1 MKSMFRFLTLLAF
14 FYVAVR
20 TAVSAGS
27 DRDIVFQTAP
37 FQSLSVGVYDGLF
50 SFAALKEHGDF
61 GLGTFN
67 GLDGEM
73 VCVDNAF
80 YQVKQDGKVVLVS
93 AAALTPFAMV
103 TFFDE
108 DQRIEAVNVESLSG
122 LRQTIDRCRPTKN
135 LFYALRVDGVFD
147 YIKVR
152 SVPAQKK
159 PYCPLAD
166 AVKGQTVFEYK
177 NIPGTLV
184 GFWSPSFADKVSV
197 PGYHF
202 HFISTAKGAGGH
214 VLDLQVEGARIQID
228 KSHKL
233 LLELPES
240 EEFLKSRF
248 EGDTL
253 ESIAKVEK

>member
-1 MKSMFRFLTLLAF
+1 MKSIFHYFVLLAF
-14 FYVAVR
+14 FCVAVR

-50 SFAALKEHGDF
+50 SFASLKEHGDF

-67 GLDGEM
+67 ALDGEM
-73 VCVDNAF
+73 ICVDNTF
-80 YQVKQDGKVVLVS
+80 YQVKLDGKVRPVPG
-93 AAALTPFAMV
+93 AALTPFAVM

-108 DQRIEAVNVESLSG
+108 DQRIEAVNAGSLSELG
-122 LRQTIDRCRPTKN
+122 RIVDRCRPTKN
-135 LFYALRVDGVFD
+135 LFYALRVDGLFD

-159 PYCPLAD
+159 PYRPLAD
-166 AVKGQTVFEYK
+166 AVAEQAVFEYK
-177 NIPGTLV
+177 NITGTLV

-202 HFISTAKGAGGH
+202 HFISTAKDAGGH
-214 VLDLQVEGARIQID
+214 VLDLRFRALNIRMDRCLALILIT
-228 KSHKL
+228 
-233 LLELPES
+233 PENGDYFS
-240 EEFLKSRF
+240 AGLDGEEQRDLKKI
-248 EGDTL
+248 E
-253 ESIAKVEK
+253 

>member
-1 MKSMFRFLTLLAF
+1 MKSISRFLILLAF
-14 FYVAVR
+14 FYGMVRPAVP
-20 TAVSAGS
+20 AGA
-27 DRDIVFQTAP
+27 DRDVIFQTAP

-67 GLDGEM
+67 ALDGEM
-73 VCVDNAF
+73 IYVDGVF
-80 YQVKQDGKVVLVS
+80 YQIKQDGKVAPVPGAV
-93 AAALTPFAMV
+93 LTPFAMV

-108 DQRIEAVNVESLSG
+108 DQRIEAVNVESLAG
-122 LRQTIDRCRPTKN
+122 LGQAIDCHRPTKN

-166 AVKGQTVFEYK
+166 AIKGQAVFEYK

-184 GFWSPSFADKVSV
+184 GFWSPSFFDKVSV

-202 HFISTAKGAGGH
+202 HFISTAKDVGGH
-214 VLDLQVEGARIQID
+214 VLDVRFRALNVQMDRCLALMVITPENGDYFSAG
-228 KSHKL
+228 
-233 LLELPES
+233 LEDRQSPAKGS
-240 EEFLKSRF
+240 E
-248 EGDTL
+248 
-253 ESIAKVEK
+253 

>member
-1 MKSMFRFLTLLAF
+1 MKSMFHFLMLLAF

-20 TAVSAGS
+20 PAVSAGS

-37 FQSLSVGVYDGLF
+37 FQSLNVGVYNGLF
-50 SFAALKEHGDF
+50 SFAALKGHGDF

-73 VCVDNAF
+73 IYVDSVF
-80 YQVKQDGKVVLVS
+80 YQVKHDGNVVPVS

-108 DQRIEAVNVESLSG
+108 DQRIEAVNVRSLAG
-122 LRQTIDRCRPTKN
+122 LGQAVDRCRPTKN

-177 NIPGTLV
+177 NIQGTLV

-202 HFISTAKGAGGH
+202 HFISTAKDVGGH
-214 VLDLQVEGARIQID
+214 VLDVRFRALNVQMDRCLALMVITPENGDYFSAG
-228 KSHKL
+228 
-233 LLELPES
+233 LEDRQSPAKGS
-240 EEFLKSRF
+240 E
-248 EGDTL
+248 
-253 ESIAKVEK
+253 

>member
-1 MKSMFRFLTLLAF
+1 MKSIFRFLMLLAF
-14 FYVAVR
+14 FSAAAWPAR
-20 TAVSAGS
+20 SAGP

-50 SFAALKEHGDF
+50 SFASLKEHGDF

-73 VCVDNAF
+73 VCVDNVF
-80 YQVKQDGKVVLVS
+80 YQIKQDGKVTPVA
-93 AAALTPFAMV
+93 AAALTPFAMM
-103 TFFDE
+103 TFFEE
-108 DQRIEAVNVESLSG
+108 DQRIEAVNVDSLAALG
-122 LRQTIDRCRPTKN
+122 QAIDRRRPTKN

-159 PYCPLAD
+159 PYRPLAD
-166 AVKGQTVFEYK
+166 AVKEQAVFEYR
-177 NIPGTLV
+177 NISGTLA

-202 HFISTAKGAGGH
+202 HFISTARDAGGH
-214 VLDLQVEGARIQID
+214 VLDLRFRALSVRLDRCSA
-228 KSHKL
+228 L
-233 LLELPES
+233 LLVTPGNGDYFSARLDVEDQRD
-240 EEFLKSRF
+240 LK
-248 EGDTL
+248 EI
-253 ESIAKVEK
+253 E

>member
-1 MKSMFRFLTLLAF
+1 MKSIFRFLMLLAF
-14 FYVAVR
+14 FNVAVR
-20 TAVSAGS
+20 PAVSAGS

-50 SFAALKEHGDF
+50 SFASLKKHGDF

-80 YQVKQDGKVVLVS
+80 YQIKQDGKVVPVS
-93 AAALTPFAMV
+93 AAALTPFAIV

-108 DQRIEAVNVESLSG
+108 DQRIEAVNVESLAG
-122 LRQTIDRCRPTKN
+122 LGQTIDRCRPTKN

-159 PYCPLAD
+159 PYCSLAD
-166 AVKGQTVFEYK
+166 AVKGQAVFEYK

-184 GFWSPSFADKVSV
+184 GFWSPSFTDKVSV

-202 HFISTAKGAGGH
+202 HFISTAKDAGGH
-214 VLDLQVEGARIQID
+214 VLDLRFRALNVQMDRCSALMLITPENGDYFSAGLEG
-228 KSHKL
+228 
-233 LLELPES
+233 
-240 EEFLKSRF
+240 EERRDLKKI
-248 EGDTL
+248 E
-253 ESIAKVEK
+253 